1 MTNPASVTVENLS
14 IRFPIYG
21 VDQRSLKKHLARIA
35 IGGRLGTKAGSS
47 SPVLAALNNV
57 SFHLKAGD
65 RHRPLHPG

>member
-35 IGGRLGTKAGSS
+35 MET
-47 SPVLAALNNV
+47 
-57 SFHLKAGD
+57 
-65 RHRPLHPG
+65 

>member
-47 SPVLAALNNV
+47 SPVLAALKNQTV
-57 SFHLKAGD
+57 DFAGAT
-65 RHRPLHPG
+65 GAE